1 VILKT
6 AIGSA
11 NVALR
16 PPFLKAAVATIQY
29 PKGAGKLG
37 DLIMINIM
45 YYYYYYYH
53 SPSSHHIMV
62 IISILSSPFSC
73 KLL

>member
-29 PKGAGKLG
+29 PKGGRKTW
-37 DLIMINIM
+37 
-45 YYYYYYYH
+45 
-53 SPSSHHIMV
+53 
-62 IISILSSPFSC
+62 
-73 KLL
+73 

>member
-1 VILKT
+1 MILKT

-11 NVALR
+11 DVALR
-16 PPFLKAAVATIQY
+16 PPFLKAAVATVQY
-29 PKGAGKLG
+29 PKGAGTIG
-37 DLIMINIM
+37 DLSMINIM

-53 SPSSHHIMV
+53 TAPYHHHIT
-62 IISILSSPFSC
+62 ITSILSLPFLS